1 MGWVY
6 RHSNFIPNK
15 QSREFPPSKDWED
28 WIGQSRLTTWQAA
41 NWQFGR
47 LGLSCCFLE
56 LEKSKQIISRKTTLT
71 DNQELPGAAPAI
83 RPEPSLNQE
92 YLVSIGYGNSPK
104 FNQSQ
109 RYPYPW
115 KLSQPIRIKFT
126 YFFLEFSKL
135 SLNWACKAHISVSKI
150 KHFAYYLGWGL
161 PSVILGP

>member
-1 MGWVY
+1 MWFRDSLQWWRQDNIRRKLTNQVQSQHSRHTRTHTHTKEMGWVY

-104 FNQSQ
+104 YPRILTNPKDIHSPGNWANQS
-109 RYPYPW
+109 
-115 KLSQPIRIKFT
+115 
-126 YFFLEFSKL
+126 E
-135 SLNWACKAHISVSKI
+135 
-150 KHFAYYLGWGL
+150 
-161 PSVILGP
+161 